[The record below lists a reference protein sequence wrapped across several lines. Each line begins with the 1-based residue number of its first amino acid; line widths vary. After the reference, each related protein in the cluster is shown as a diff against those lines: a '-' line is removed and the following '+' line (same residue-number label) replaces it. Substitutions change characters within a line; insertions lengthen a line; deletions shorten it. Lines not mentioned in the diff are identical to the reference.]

1 LRAAPQKK
9 HKKVLV
15 FNSNLCYSYIMRNS
29 NLFKMTRT
37 TYEQNPPSCGGNWE
51 CGEEVT
57 VAISRSPK
65 FACEMSHRRGLKGPD
80 CIVSHS
86 HSGEQGVPTISRY
99 VLTRGTEV
107 IFDRWD

>member
-1 LRAAPQKK
+1 
-9 HKKVLV
+9 
-15 FNSNLCYSYIMRNS
+15 MRNS
-29 NLFKMTRT
+29 NLFIFTRT
-37 TYEQNPPSCGGNWE
+37 TYECNPPSCGGNWDH
-51 CGEEVT
+51 GEEVT
-57 VAISRSPK
+57 VSVSRSPK

-86 HSGEQGVPTISRY
+86 HSGEQGVPILSRY